1 MKALDFIQIFASN
14 VRRLDFRLSSAQVI
28 LAVIAGYRRHS
39 TITEATRLHP
49 NTVTNILQDLI
60 AQGYVNRIGDGRPY
74 VYRPTA
80 DGEQLA
86 GNLLDKKYIPR
97 HMKKS
102 PAQYGRKTP
111 LVGPRFPG
119 RGREYSQADKFKA
132 LVEDTKLAALQQE
145 EEEFK
150 RQREMGAAPQDPIL
164 ALLQS
169 LPPAEL
175 NLNNHPSS

>member
-28 LAVIAGYRRHS
+28 LAVIAHCGWR
-39 TITEATRLHP
+39 
-49 NTVTNILQDLI
+49 
-60 AQGYVNRIGDGRPY
+60 
-74 VYRPTA
+74 TA
-80 DGEQLA
+80 CRKPA
-86 GNLLDKKYIPR
+86 GQKYIPR
-97 HMKKS
+97 HMKN
-102 PAQYGRKTP
+102 P
-111 LVGPRFPG
+111 LLSTEEKRRWLARVFRDEDG
-119 RGREYSQADKFKA
+119 EYSQADKFKA

-150 RQREMGAAPQDPIL
+150 RQREMGAEPQDPIL

>member
-1 MKALDFIQIFASN
+1 MLMKALDFIQIFASN

-97 HMKKS
+97 HMKN
-102 PAQYGRKTP
+102 P
-111 LVGPRFPG
+111 LLSTEEKRRWLARVFRDEDG
-119 RGREYSQADKFKA
+119 EYSQADKFKA

-164 ALLQS
+164 DLLQS
-169 LPPAEL
+169 LPPGRTQ
-175 NLNNHPSS
+175 SQ